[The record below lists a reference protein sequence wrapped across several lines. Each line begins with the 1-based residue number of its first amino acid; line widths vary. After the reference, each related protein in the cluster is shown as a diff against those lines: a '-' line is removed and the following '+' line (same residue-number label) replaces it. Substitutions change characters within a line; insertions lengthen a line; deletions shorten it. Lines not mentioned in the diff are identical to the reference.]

1 MPAFQAAPSFGG
13 RLNNDDYYTAVNR
26 IISTLRPV
34 ASLRIIAN
42 HLTKAGFQTASG
54 LEWNRH
60 RVSDYIRNTLNK
72 PTKESDH
79 D

>member
-1 MPAFQAAPSFGG
+1 MSALHAPPSFGG
-13 RLNNDDYYTAVNR
+13 RLNKDDYYNTVNG
-26 IISTLRPV
+26 IINVLRP
-34 ASLRIIAN
+34 ASSLRVIAN

-72 PTKESDH
+72 PAKESTRD
-79 D
+79 